1 MYSPCDDCTLLQ
13 PDSSIRTS
21 AGKGYLLLTAAY
33 RSLSRPS
40 SAPSAKASALC
51 SSWLDQSSAWRSVT
65 SGLLLKL
72 IHSSEN
78 FWFSRCKLISKCSFL
93 PSISFKRLCL
103 SNSISFSLLTCL
115 YTIWYY
121 IQFSRYRFALF
132 ADWPVSR
139 QSSQRTRAKW
149 WRIRDSNPWPPACKA
164 GALPS
169 ELIPHDGWTN
179 QNS

>member
-121 IQFSRYRFALF
+121 IQFSRYNSLLPRISFWFCLYF
-132 ADWPVSR
+132 HISPIR
-139 QSSQRTRAKW
+139 
-149 WRIRDSNPWPPACKA
+149 WRKVHGGP
-164 GALPS
+164 
-169 ELIPHDGWTN
+169 GWTRTTGLTLIRRAL
-179 QNS
+179 